1 MANDRGVRL
10 IAFFRLFKGVLL
22 LGSAIGL
29 LKLLDKDVADLLM
42 KWINVFHIDPDNRY
56 IQQLLVKASILNEQ
70 QLKELSM
77 GSFLY
82 AGLFLTEGSA
92 LLLRKRW
99 AKYFAVIVTSSFVPL
114 EVWELVRQFSL
125 TKIVVMAV
133 NVAIVWYLVLRIKH
147 DHTHLGMSS

>member
-1 MANDRGVRL
+1 MLTPTIR
-10 IAFFRLFKGVLL
+10 
-22 LGSAIGL
+22 
-29 LKLLDKDVADLLM
+29 
-42 KWINVFHIDPDNRY
+42 DPDNRY

-92 LLLRKRW
+92 LLLRKHW

-133 NVAIVWYLVLRIKH
+133 NVAIVWYLVVRIKH
-147 DHTHLGMSS
+147 DRTHLGMSS

>member
-82 AGLFLTEGSA
+82 ARLFLTEGSA

>member
-42 KWINVFHIDPDNRY
+42 KWINVLHIDPDNRY

-133 NVAIVWYLVLRIKH
+133 NVAIVWYLVVRIKH
-147 DHTHLGMSS
+147 DRTHLGMSS